1 MENKTTMEN
10 KKRIWGTAQ
19 VDETYEEMLR
29 MEKEK
34 QNVSVFK
41 IDKGEMEASMKFLN
55 DRNFIERISLRD
67 GLKRKFKLVKDE
79 ATEIIGF
86 DGNAKQGITYTVM
99 ENEKIKSFFTTSLK
113 CISELSKFHKDD
125 VFEIELRTK
134 KMGNTVIC
142 FHVIKKI

>member
-1 MENKTTMEN
+1 MEN
-10 KKRIWGTAQ
+10 KKRIWGTTEM
-19 VDETYEEMLR
+19 DEAYDEMIR

-34 QNVSVFK
+34 QNGSVFK
-41 IDKGEMEASMKFLN
+41 NDEKNDKKEMKASMKFLS
-55 DRNFIERISLRD
+55 DKNFIERISLRD
-67 GLKRKFKLVKDE
+67 GMKRKFKLVKDE

-113 CISELSKFHKDD
+113 CISELSKFRKDD

-134 KMGNTVIC
+134 KMGNTMVC
-142 FHVIKKI
+142 FYAIKKI

>member
-1 MENKTTMEN
+1 MEN
-10 KKRIWGTAQ
+10 KKRIWGTRET
-19 VDETYEEMLR
+19 DEAYDEMIR
-29 MEKEK
+29 TEKEK
-34 QNVSVFK
+34 QNGNVFK
-41 IDKGEMEASMKFLN
+41 DDDKKEMKASMKFLY
-55 DRNFIERISLRD
+55 DKNFIERISLRD
-67 GLKRKFKLVKDE
+67 GMKRKFKLVKDE